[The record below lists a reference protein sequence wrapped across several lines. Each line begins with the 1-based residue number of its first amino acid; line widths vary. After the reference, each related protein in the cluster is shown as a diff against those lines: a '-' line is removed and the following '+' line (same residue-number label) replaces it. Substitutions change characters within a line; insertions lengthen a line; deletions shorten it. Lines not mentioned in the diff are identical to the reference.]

1 MPREN
6 SILEQTL
13 DTQRDIGRLIQ
24 SDPMMS
30 FKTVAEDSGIPYS
43 TLCTY
48 FSQEDH
54 IRLAELPLSNY
65 VRLVGVLPDQW
76 LSRLLDPADRHLA
89 HNGDED
95 NEFDDLADKA
105 DEVAREVRRARHPRS
120 PGGTEIIA
128 KEEAKI
134 KHLARALRA
143 VTAREPIAEMA
154 A

>member
-13 DTQRDIGRLIQ
+13 DTQRDIGAFIH
-24 SDPMMS
+24 SNPMMS
-30 FKTVAEDSGIPYS
+30 LKTVAADSGIPYS

-48 FSQEDH
+48 FSQERD
-54 IRLAELPLSNY
+54 IRLAELPMSNY
-65 VRLVGVLPDQW
+65 VRLIGVVPDEQ
-76 LSRLLDPADRHLA
+76 LSKLLDPGDRHLA

-105 DEVAREVRRARHPRS
+105 DEVAREVRRARHPKS

-134 KHLARALRA
+134 RQLTRALRL
-143 VTAREPIAEMA
+143 TAAHEPVEVA

>member
-13 DTQRDIGRLIQ
+13 ETQRAIGGLIQ
-24 SDPMMS
+24 AHPMMS
-30 FKTVAEDSGIPYS
+30 FKTVAADSGIPYS
-43 TLCTY
+43 TFCTY
-48 FSQEDH
+48 FSQELNLK
-54 IRLAELPLSNY
+54 LAELPMSNF
-65 VRLVGVLPDQW
+65 VRLIGVIPDEW
-76 LSRLLDPADRHLA
+76 MSHLLDPADRHLA

-95 NEFDDLADKA
+95 SEFDDLADKA

-128 KEEAKI
+128 KEEARI
-134 KHLARALRA
+134 RQLTRALRL
-143 VTAREPIAEMA
+143 TAREPVA

>member
-1 MPREN
+1 MPRIN

-24 SDPMMS
+24 ADTKMS
-30 FKTVAEDSGIPYS
+30 LKTIAQDSGIPYS
-43 TLCTY
+43 TVCTY
-48 FSQEDH
+48 FSQEANL
-54 IRLAELPLSNY
+54 RLAELPLSNY
-65 VRLVGVLPDQW
+65 VRLVGVLPDDW

-89 HNGDED
+89 QNGDAD

-128 KEEAKI
+128 TEEERI
-134 KHLARALRA
+134 RHLTRALRIA
-143 VTAREPIAEMA
+143 TPERVAEMVA
-154 A
+154 